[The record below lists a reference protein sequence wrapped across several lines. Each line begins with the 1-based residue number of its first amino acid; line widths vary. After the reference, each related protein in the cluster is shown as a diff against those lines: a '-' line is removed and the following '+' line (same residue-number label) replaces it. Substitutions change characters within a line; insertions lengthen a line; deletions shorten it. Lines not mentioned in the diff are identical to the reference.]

1 MASGNP
7 LSAMPT
13 IAADLERVQA
23 ELLDS
28 VASENPFLTEI
39 ASHLIHAGGKRIRP
53 GFCIAA
59 AACALDADAPA
70 HHDAIRGGAAVELV
84 HLGSLYH
91 DDVID
96 DADSRHFVSS
106 VNELWGNH
114 RAILAGD
121 FLLAR
126 ASEIAASLGTEVA
139 GLLGA
144 TISRLVEGQIL
155 ELQHLYDPGRTEASY
170 QRSIDGKTA
179 SLLATSCRVGAIVA
193 GLPRTQIEAVT
204 RFGREYGL
212 AFQVVDDVLDL
223 VATDEQ
229 LGKPAGHDMVEG
241 VYTLPVIW
249 ALAGEGA
256 AGLRMLLTSDMDD
269 AARTRAAEMVRAS
282 GVLEQAISRARE
294 LAASAQGALDDLPDS
309 PGRRGL
315 AAAADH
321 LVGVVEAAARQ
332 PAVAR

>member
-1 MASGNP
+1 
-7 LSAMPT
+7 MPT
-13 IAADLERVQA
+13 IASDLERVQT
-23 ELLDS
+23 ELLGS
-28 VASENPFLTEI
+28 VESENPFLTEI
-39 ASHLIHAGGKRIRP
+39 AAHLIHAGGKRIRP

-59 AACALDADAPA
+59 AACGLDDDADA

-106 VNELWGNH
+106 VNGLWGNH

-155 ELQHLYDPGRTEASY
+155 ELQHLFDPGRGEDTY
-170 QRSIDGKTA
+170 LRSIDGKTA
-179 SLLATSCRVGAIVA
+179 TLLATSCRVGGIVA
-193 GLPRTQIEAVT
+193 DLPRPQIDALT

-223 VATDEQ
+223 VATDAQ

-249 ALAGEGA
+249 ALAGHDGTA
-256 AGLRMLLTSDMDD
+256 LRMLLTTEMDD
-269 AARTRAAEMVRAS
+269 EALTRAAEIVRGS
-282 GVLEQAISRARE
+282 GVLEHAISRAR
-294 LAASAQGALDDLPDS
+294 AYASSAQSALDDLPES

-315 AAAADH
+315 SAAADH
-321 LVGVVEAAARQ
+321 LVGVVEAAALQ
-332 PAVAR
+332 PAVTG